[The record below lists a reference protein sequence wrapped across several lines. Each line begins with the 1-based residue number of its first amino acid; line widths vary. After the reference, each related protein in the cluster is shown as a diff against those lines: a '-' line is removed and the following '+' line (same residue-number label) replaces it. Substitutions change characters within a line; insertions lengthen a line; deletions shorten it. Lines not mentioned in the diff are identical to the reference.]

1 MKILSLNLHCF
12 KEEDRINKL
21 DKIVKF
27 IQDNDIDV
35 CMFQEASQ
43 EIESNLLCDD
53 IREGNNAYYIANKL
67 GYNIYFHYIK
77 HSFGYLEEGLAF
89 VSKYPIENP
98 NFKTISKTTN
108 INDWFKRDVIKAN
121 INGITF
127 FNTHLGWDA
136 YGETGLEQ
144 IDVMMKEINKTVGA
158 IVLAGD
164 MNFADNSNEINYLKK
179 HLYSCSDL
187 AKINSSLNPTFH
199 YDLDSNL
206 KYDNQMIDFIFLNK
220 KIENIHYEIVFNKE
234 EDYVSDHSGIF
245 VIL

>member
-53 IREGNNAYYIANKL
+53 IKEGNNAYYIANKL

-108 INDWFKRDVIKAN
+108 INDWFKRD
-121 INGITF
+121 T
-127 FNTHLGWDA
+127 
-136 YGETGLEQ
+136 
-144 IDVMMKEINKTVGA
+144 KTKR
-158 IVLAGD
+158 I
-164 MNFADNSNEINYLKK
+164 
-179 HLYSCSDL
+179 
-187 AKINSSLNPTFH
+187 
-199 YDLDSNL
+199 
-206 KYDNQMIDFIFLNK
+206 
-220 KIENIHYEIVFNKE
+220 
-234 EDYVSDHSGIF
+234 
-245 VIL
+245 